1 MASTK
6 RKVSLTLDEELVKAL
21 EGDDGLS
28 AQVNDALRHEVER
41 RRRQQALGD
50 LLARLDELDG
60 PLDTADDAAEIARF
74 TRLLG
79 GTA

>member
-28 AQVNDALRHEVER
+28 AQVNNALAGLNGAAR
-41 RRRQQALGD
+41 RRVRQAMVDRRWSPPCGSSAMLSCQ
-50 LLARLDELDG
+50 R
-60 PLDTADDAAEIARF
+60 
-74 TRLLG
+74 
-79 GTA
+79 